1 MSAFFI
7 PHLHSLFHV
16 CILYSRTECDCDP
29 TGALYEGECDRMTEP
44 EFNMEAGRCRCKTF
58 VTGRRCDSCVA
69 GYWNMQESNQ
79 DGCEGMGL
87 TSHRCLKYNMSCD
100 DKDVLALSRNFFFYG
115 TKQIC
120 LLSVCCNLLKKHSM
134 SCSEW
139 LIINCHLL
147 PRILWIL
154 SCTHHT
160 LLLFGKMRITVV
172 SATFQHARV
181 TQGVLL
187 RTSGVTSTRAT
198 VPASVTSPARVVTSA
213 M

>member
-1 MSAFFI
+1 MSAFFIPHLHSLFHVCILYSMSAFFIPHLNSLFHVCILYSTSAFFIPRLHSLFHVCILYSMSAFFI

-87 TSHRCLKYNMSCD
+87 TSHWCLKYNMSCD
-100 DKDVLALSRNFFFYG
+100 DKDVLALSRNCLVYG

-120 LLSVCCNLLKKHSM
+120 LLSVCCNLFKK
-134 SCSEW
+134 
-139 LIINCHLL
+139 
-147 PRILWIL
+147 
-154 SCTHHT
+154 
-160 LLLFGKMRITVV
+160 
-172 SATFQHARV
+172 
-181 TQGVLL
+181 TQYVL
-187 RTSGVTSTRAT
+187 
-198 VPASVTSPARVVTSA
+198 
-213 M
+213 